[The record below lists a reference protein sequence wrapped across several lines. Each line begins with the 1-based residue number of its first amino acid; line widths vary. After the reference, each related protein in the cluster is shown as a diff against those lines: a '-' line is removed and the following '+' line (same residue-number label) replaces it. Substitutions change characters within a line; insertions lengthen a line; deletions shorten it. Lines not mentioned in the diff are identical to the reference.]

1 MREEGNLL
9 IFDYPGGQI
18 TFHKDLKKYY
28 NIRNELWEERDKE
41 KDAIDS
47 KDEPAEIQRKLS
59 IRLLGYIQ
67 KDLIVPLA
75 NYGLYDVTTEDFL
88 VENLGYHDLLLATQ
102 RHYEYAIA
110 FEDAMTS
117 AAAKDKDQAAE
128 IASQSITGMGF
139 GVISNDWV
147 AHALYAVQSKSV
159 MDKQVAEA
167 QARYNRMAATIDST
181 TRAATDKGIEKYKT
195 DTYLPA
201 VRKSI
206 DAIFEYVL
214 SKYCDCL
221 SSVGRFDKSCLNGID
236 EARSNS
242 ILSNLDV
249 VEDKDKVIYSAI
261 QRCPYNLAI
270 YTEIA
275 KRGLQY
281 SETHKDILNY
291 LNLSSPL
298 CDLLALR
305 FPINPYLGLLQ
316 AHERV
321 QPLISQIRYLESCDV
336 VQATTKA
343 LSTYI
348 KRDLTDYILFANEIK
363 QHGSVKGLFAQRE
376 KITDRFQAR
385 AVLFKYHL
393 PKETMD
399 LYRSIDVD
407 IFSTL
412 SKILGRKI
420 SSFDEA
426 DTIILSAWN

>member
-1 MREEGNLL
+1 MKVGKKIGLILPFTVILTLLVGCKSSDYQNATELMKSGQYEEAQIGYAALG
-9 IFDYPGGQI
+9 DY
-18 TFHKDLKKYY
+18 
-28 NIRNELWEERDKE
+28 
-41 KDAIDS
+41 KDASERATMLQIKVIIEKYREFYENMD
-47 KDEPAEIQRKLS
+47 ALT
-59 IRLLGYIQ
+59 
-67 KDLIVPLA
+67 IV
-75 NYGLYDVTTEDFL
+75 NYD
-88 VENLGYHDLLLATQ
+88 
-102 RHYEYAIA
+102 
-110 FEDAMTS
+110 
-117 AAAKDKDQAAE
+117 
-128 IASQSITGMGF
+128 
-139 GVISNDWV
+139 
-147 AHALYAVQSKSV
+147 